1 MKLSKRS
8 SSSPR
13 PSLRAGVGAEA
24 AGAQHHADDERGP
37 GLVVGGCEALSL
49 QHRPHLGLEI
59 GLGLGRCPEDEEQ
72 VRCGERPHLA
82 GRDPIVDYLGL
93 FLHPAPDLAA
103 EIVADLGR
111 AVQDLV
117 GEDLGRDLSP

>member
-1 MKLSKRS
+1 L
-8 SSSPR
+8 
-13 PSLRAGVGAEA
+13 LRAGVGAEA